1 MDNKATKIERNIS
14 KIQSWNGNDIMDIV
28 DSLDVIRANG
38 GSYDLGKNVK
48 TDTIV
53 DVVKDVEGIYAVDV
67 NGNILFIDETVGTVS
82 GIVERK
88 KREEMGL
95 APMDDLLD
103 FVDQMNKTY
112 NDLRSK
118 EIKKINDLGR
128 KTTVNYR
135 VYTES
140 VMILEKVGREIEK
153 TINVM
158 SDS

>member
-95 APMDDLLD
+95 APVDDLLD
-103 FVDQMNKTY
+103 FVDQMVKTY
-112 NDLRSK
+112 NDLRNK

-140 VMILEKVGREIEK
+140 VIILERVKGEVKK

>member
-82 GIVERK
+82 GIVKRK

>member
-53 DVVKDVEGIYAVDV
+53 DAVKDVEGIYAVDV
-67 NGNILFIDETVGTVS
+67 NGNILFIDETVGTVEK
-82 GIVERK
+82 IVKRK

-140 VMILEKVGREIEK
+140 VMILEKVGGEIEK

>member
-53 DVVKDVEGIYAVDV
+53 DAVKDVEGIYAVDV
-67 NGNILFIDETVGTVS
+67 NGNILFIDETVGTVEK
-82 GIVERK
+82 IVERK

-103 FVDQMNKTY
+103 FVDQMVKTY

-140 VMILEKVGREIEK
+140 VIILERVGREIEK

>member
-53 DVVKDVEGIYAVDV
+53 DAVKDVEGIYAVDV
-67 NGNILFIDETVGTVS
+67 NGNILFIDEKIGSVE

>member
-53 DVVKDVEGIYAVDV
+53 DAVKDVEGIYAVDV
-67 NGNILFIDETVGTVS
+67 NGNILFIDETVGTVEK
-82 GIVERK
+82 IVKRK

-112 NDLRSK
+112 NDLRFK

-140 VMILEKVGREIEK
+140 VMILEKVGGEIEK

>member
-82 GIVERK
+82 GIVKRK

-95 APMDDLLD
+95 APMDDLLN
-103 FVDQMNKTY
+103 FVDQMVKTY
-112 NDLRSK
+112 NDLRDK

>member
-53 DVVKDVEGIYAVDV
+53 DAVKDVEGIYAVDV
-67 NGNILFIDETVGTVS
+67 NGNILFIDEKIGSVE

-103 FVDQMNKTY
+103 FVDQMVKTY
-112 NDLRSK
+112 NDLRDK
-118 EIKKINDLGR
+118 EIKKINNLGR

-135 VYTES
+135 VYTEC
-140 VMILEKVGREIEK
+140 VIILERVGREVEK